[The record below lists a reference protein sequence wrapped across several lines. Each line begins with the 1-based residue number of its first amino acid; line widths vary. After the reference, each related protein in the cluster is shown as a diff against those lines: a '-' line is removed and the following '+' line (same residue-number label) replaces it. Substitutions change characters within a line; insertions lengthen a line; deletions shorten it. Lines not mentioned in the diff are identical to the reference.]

1 MECQGNLRPLSCLAY
16 TPGVNRRDRRR
27 LLEWRSDMPGL
38 EDKVALVTGA
48 GGMRGVGRATVMKL
62 AGLGADIALTDVHR
76 ETEDLPPAEVR
87 THWGGIDTVT
97 GEVEAAGRRSLPV
110 YCDLSNS
117 AQIERLVE
125 QVMDHYGRIDI
136 LVNNARAII
145 GRDKVPVT
153 ELEQDVWEHFLAINT
168 TAPFL
173 LTKAVGRHMIEGGNG
188 GRIINIASNASKQ
201 ASAAGAAYSAS
212 KFAVLGLT
220 QASALDLAPYG
231 ITVNAVCPGPINTDR
246 MSYWERDQAQ
256 EQGITQ
262 EEFRSQVVQNSAQ
275 STPLGRIAEPG
286 DVANMV
292 AFLAG
297 DDASFVTGQAY
308 NVNGG
313 LLFH

>member
-1 MECQGNLRPLSCLAY
+1 MA
-16 TPGVNRRDRRR
+16 
-27 LLEWRSDMPGL
+27 GL
-38 EDKVALVTGA
+38 EGKVALVTGA

-87 THWGGIDTVT
+87 NSWRGIDAVRE
-97 GEVEAAGRRSLPV
+97 EVEAEGRGAFPV
-110 YCDLSNS
+110 YCDLGDS
-117 AQIERLVE
+117 AQIERMVD
-125 QVMDHYGRIDI
+125 QVVDHYGRIDI

-153 ELEQDVWEHFLAINT
+153 ELEQEVWEHFLRINT
-168 TAPFL
+168 TAPYL
-173 LTKAVGRHMIEGGNG
+173 LTKEVGRRMIEAGNG

-201 ASAAGAAYSAS
+201 ASATGAAYSAS

-246 MSYWERDQAQ
+246 MSYWERDQAA
-256 EQGITQ
+256 ERGISQ
-262 EEFRSQVVQNSAQ
+262 EEFRSQIVQAGAQ
-275 STPLGRIAEPG
+275 ASPLGRIAEPP
-286 DVANMV
+286 DVANVV
-292 AFLAG
+292 AFLAS

>member
-1 MECQGNLRPLSCLAY
+1 MA
-16 TPGVNRRDRRR
+16 
-27 LLEWRSDMPGL
+27 GL
-38 EDKVALVTGA
+38 EGKVALVTGA

-87 THWGGIDTVT
+87 NSWRGIDAVSE
-97 GEVEAAGRRSLPV
+97 EVEAVGRRAFPA
-110 YCDLSNS
+110 YCDLGDS
-117 AQIERLVE
+117 AQIERMVE
-125 QVMDHYGRIDI
+125 QVIGHYGRIDVV
-136 LVNNARAII
+136 VNNARAII

-153 ELEQDVWEHFLAINT
+153 ELEQEVWEHFLRINT
-168 TAPFL
+168 TAPYL
-173 LTKAVGRHMIEGGNG
+173 LTKEVGRRMIEAGNG

-201 ASAAGAAYSAS
+201 ASATGAAYSAS

-246 MSYWERDQAQ
+246 MSYWERDQAT
-256 EQGITQ
+256 ELGISQ
-262 EEFRSQVVQNSAQ
+262 EEFRSQIVQNGAQ
-275 STPLGRIAEPG
+275 ASPLGRIAEPQ
-286 DVANMV
+286 DVANVV
-292 AFLAG
+292 AFLAS
-297 DDASFVTGQAY
+297 DEASFVTGQAY

>member
-1 MECQGNLRPLSCLAY
+1 MA
-16 TPGVNRRDRRR
+16 
-27 LLEWRSDMPGL
+27 GL
-38 EDKVALVTGA
+38 EGKVALVTGA

-62 AGLGADIALTDVHR
+62 AGMGADIALTDVHR

-87 THWGGIDTVT
+87 NSWRGIDAVSE
-97 GEVEAAGRRSLPV
+97 EVAAAGGRAFPA
-110 YCDLSNS
+110 YCDLGDS
-117 AQIERLVE
+117 AQIERMVE

-145 GRDKVPVT
+145 GRDKVSVT
-153 ELEQDVWEHFLAINT
+153 ELEQEVWEHFLRINT
-168 TAPFL
+168 TAPYL
-173 LTKAVGRHMIEGGNG
+173 LTKEVGRRMIEAGNG

-201 ASAAGAAYSAS
+201 ASATGAAYSAS

-246 MSYWERDQAQ
+246 MSYWERDQAA
-256 EQGITQ
+256 ERGISQ
-262 EEFRSQVVQNSAQ
+262 EEFRGQIVQAGAQ
-275 STPLGRIAEPG
+275 ASPLGRIAEPQ
-286 DVANMV
+286 DVANVV
-292 AFLAG
+292 AFLAS
-297 DDASFVTGQAY
+297 DEASFVTGQAY

>member
-1 MECQGNLRPLSCLAY
+1 MA
-16 TPGVNRRDRRR
+16 
-27 LLEWRSDMPGL
+27 GL
-38 EDKVALVTGA
+38 EGKVALVTGA
-48 GGMRGVGRATVMKL
+48 GGMRGVGRATVVKL
-62 AGLGADIALTDVHR
+62 AGMGADLALSDVHR

-87 THWGGIDTVT
+87 TSWRGIDAVCE
-97 GEVEAAGRRSLPV
+97 EVEAEGRSAFPV
-110 YCDLSNS
+110 YCDLGDS
-117 AQIERLVE
+117 AQIERMVD
-125 QVMDHYGRIDI
+125 QVMGHYGRIDI

-145 GRDKVPVT
+145 GRDKVAVT
-153 ELEQDVWEHFLAINT
+153 ELEQEVWEHFLRINT

-173 LTKAVGRHMIEGGNG
+173 LTKEVGRRMIEAGNG

-201 ASAAGAAYSAS
+201 ASATGAAYSAS

-246 MSYWERDQAQ
+246 MSYWERDQAA
-256 EQGITQ
+256 ERGISQ
-262 EEFRSQVVQNSAQ
+262 EEFRGQIVQAGAQ
-275 STPLGRIAEPG
+275 ASPLGRIAEPQ

-292 AFLAG
+292 AFLAS
-297 DDASFVTGQAY
+297 DEASFVTGQAY